1 MLSISKELI
10 NIYNPQLRNQINS
23 QFHWSVDWLFIHHT
37 AKNIAT
43 IIQSLHSQDYVIGDM
58 KPQNILVNQYASALI
73 IDTDSFQVRHPQTK
87 EIYHCLVGSE
97 EFTLPEL
104 LEKELAKIVQTPT
117 HDNFRL
123 ALIIYHLLFGEHP
136 FKGKWIGT
144 EEPPKI
150 DKLIGLECFS
160 N

>member
-1 MLSISKELI
+1 
-10 NIYNPQLRNQINS
+10 
-23 QFHWSVDWLFIHHT
+23 
-37 AKNIAT
+37 
-43 IIQSLHSQDYVIGDM
+43 M

-97 EFTLPEL
+97 EFTPPEL

-123 ALIIYHLLFGEHP
+123 ALIIAIP
-136 FKGKWIGT
+136 FYLCQKSYRFLGIGNRQCSMGKS
-144 EEPPKI
+144 
-150 DKLIGLECFS
+150 FRVYF
-160 N
+160 